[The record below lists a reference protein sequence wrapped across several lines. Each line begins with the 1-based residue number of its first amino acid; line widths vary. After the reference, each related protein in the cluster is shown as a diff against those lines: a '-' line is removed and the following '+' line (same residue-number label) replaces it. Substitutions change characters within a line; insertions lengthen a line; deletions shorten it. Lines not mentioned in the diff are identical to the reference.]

1 MRNMYDAREKVK
13 FAFLFVALL
22 LVGLFLYVSN
32 ELVKDL
38 SNEERSKMEIW
49 AEANRELAQE
59 SMNDNANLILQI
71 IQSNATIPVIIAD
84 ANDSIVMSNNLSERD
99 MASADNLRKRLQDL
113 KGKGNSIEIVIDK
126 DYSQFLYY
134 DDSVLLKRLS
144 YYPYIQLGVM
154 ILFIAIAYFAL
165 VSAKKADQNKVWVGL
180 SKETAHQLGTP
191 ISSLLAWVDLLEM
204 KGVEKE
210 LLTDMNKDVRRLA
223 VIAERFS
230 KIGSAPDLEFVNMNQ
245 LLEHAVEYIR
255 KRSSSKVKLS
265 LDLPPAPVG
274 AMVCV
279 PLFEW
284 VVENLCKNAIDAM
297 DGEGSIEISM
307 KQNDSQISVD
317 VKDTGK
323 GIPRK
328 RFKTVFTPGYTTKK
342 RGWGLGLTLVKRII
356 DEYHHGKIYVKE
368 SELNK
373 GTTFRI
379 ELKKNNV

>member
-59 SMNDNANLILQI
+59 NMNDNANLILQI

-245 LLEHAVEYIR
+245 LLEQAVEYIR

-265 LDLPPAPVG
+265 LILPPGQVG

-307 KQNDSQISVD
+307 KENDSQISVD

-379 ELKKNNV
+379 ELKKNNA